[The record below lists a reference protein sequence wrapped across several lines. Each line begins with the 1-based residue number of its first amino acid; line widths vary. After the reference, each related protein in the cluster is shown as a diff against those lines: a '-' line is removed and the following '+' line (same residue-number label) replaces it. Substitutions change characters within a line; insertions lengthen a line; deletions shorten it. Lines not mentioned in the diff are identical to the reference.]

1 MKHLFRLSAIVA
13 AAAALA
19 INPADAQTRNRNNS
33 NSSDKSSQKVEQS
46 NRQNPRRR
54 QSAAAQQKSNSSQ
67 QAKPSQ
73 PQTKPQA
80 RPQQPQRTRPQQ
92 PQTRPQQPQT
102 RPQQSHPGN
111 NSQAQPNRRPQQPQT
126 RPQQPQTRPQQP
138 QARPDRGQHRPP
150 QDARPQRPP
159 QRPQQP
165 RVEPRH
171 RPPVAYDAPGRF
183 YDVHKV
189 HHYGNR
195 IHRLPPRYRI
205 IHHCGVPYYICD
217 GIYYRRHGSYYYV
230 CRPPFGVHFDHIV
243 SDIALSA
250 CAIAFYFD
258 RLNEYQAISENARII
273 ISQNEAIAANNATL
287 AAQNEMIAKNEARA
301 AGNNRLAD
309 ESYALASRMGL
320 VQSYASASTEYF
332 YDDGVFYV
340 KTSDGQYQTI
350 APPAGALV
358 NELPDDYEVFTFDN
372 DEYYLVDDSVY
383 RTVVIEGKVYFE
395 VLGQRNGGQNN
406 ISI

>member
-54 QSAAAQQKSNSSQ
+54 QSAAAQQKSNASQ

-92 PQTRPQQPQT
+92 PQP
-102 RPQQSHPGN
+102 
-111 NSQAQPNRRPQQPQT
+111 RPQQPQT

-205 IHHCGVPYYICD
+205 IHLCGVPYYICD

-340 KTSDGQYQTI
+340 KASDGQYQTI

>member
-1 MKHLFRLSAIVA
+1 M
-13 AAAALA
+13 
-19 INPADAQTRNRNNS
+19 
-33 NSSDKSSQKVEQS
+33 
-46 NRQNPRRR
+46 
-54 QSAAAQQKSNSSQ
+54 
-67 QAKPSQ
+67 
-73 PQTKPQA
+73 
-80 RPQQPQRTRPQQ
+80 
-92 PQTRPQQPQT
+92 
-102 RPQQSHPGN
+102 
-111 NSQAQPNRRPQQPQT
+111 
-126 RPQQPQTRPQQP
+126 
-138 QARPDRGQHRPP
+138 
-150 QDARPQRPP
+150 
-159 QRPQQP
+159 
-165 RVEPRH
+165 
-171 RPPVAYDAPGRF
+171 
-183 YDVHKV
+183 
-189 HHYGNR
+189 
-195 IHRLPPRYRI
+195 
-205 IHHCGVPYYICD
+205 PYYICD

-250 CAIAFYFD
+250 CAMAFYFD

-340 KTSDGQYQTI
+340 KASDGQYQTI

-358 NELPDDYEVFTFDN
+358 NELPDDYEAFTFDN